1 MSKSIVS
8 FFDKFVSLP
17 LVKEQIS
24 SKSRMRYFL
33 HLAYNG
39 ENFHGWQIQDGHDSV
54 QEALQRAL
62 FHVLRK
68 EIELVGCGRT
78 DSGVHA
84 SDFYAHFDYDSL
96 SMEEREHLVFRLN
109 RYFSYSVRIYGLYP
123 VRENAHARFDALS
136 RTYKYYISQNKQ
148 PFRDAFCWYYPW
160 HTDVETMN
168 LAATKLLGRKDFT
181 SFSKLH
187 TQVNNNIC
195 NITYAK
201 WTVEGEQIVF
211 TIEANRFLRNMVRAI
226 VGTLLLVGKG
236 KINEEEFEGIIKRK
250 DRCLAGG
257 SAPAKALF
265 LHNVSYPKELFI

>member
-1 MSKSIVS
+1 
-8 FFDKFVSLP
+8 
-17 LVKEQIS
+17 
-24 SKSRMRYFL
+24 MRYFL

-39 ENFHGWQIQDGHDSV
+39 ENFHGWQIQEGQESV
-54 QEALQRAL
+54 QDVLQKAL

-68 EIELVGCGRT
+68 ETELVGCGRT

-84 SDFYAHFDYDSL
+84 SDFYAHFDYDGL
-96 SMEEREHLVFRLN
+96 SERERESLVFRLN
-109 RYFSYSVRIYGLYP
+109 RYFPYSIRIYGLYP

-136 RTYKYYISQNKQ
+136 RTYKYYISRYKQ
-148 PFRDAFCWYYPW
+148 PFGNSFCLYYPW
-160 HTDVETMN
+160 QADVEKMN
-168 LAATKLLGRKDFT
+168 LAASKLIGRKDFT

-195 NITYAK
+195 TLTHAE

-226 VGTLLLVGKG
+226 VGTLLLVGRG
-236 KINEEEFEGIIKRK
+236 KIGVEEFVDIMERK

-257 SAPAKALF
+257 SVPAKALF
-265 LHNVSYPKELFI
+265 LHKVRYPEELFL